1 MNTIIITLLILSVI
15 IGIISCILSRCRRYT
30 EDDRL
35 HRLELEINRLINE
48 DRVAHQ
54 ILYEQIELFN
64 KSPDREQKS
73 DELDDPC

>member
-1 MNTIIITLLILSVI
+1 MNAVIITLLILSIV
-15 IGIISCILSRCRRYT
+15 IGIISCILSRRRRYT

-35 HRLELEINRLINE
+35 HRLELGINRLINE

-54 ILYEQIELFN
+54 ILHEQIELFN